1 MMTEDNEFEKR
12 IREIVGSYTETP
24 DEELWDAIEKG
35 IRAKRRIP
43 LVRKISIVCSVAAAV
58 VAGLFFAFKSFY
70 SLPPSESSVI
80 VNLDNV
86 ESENVIVADVVTDD
100 AIDAVSAVIPNVGVN
115 ADEDV
120 KASLKASVSVSDG
133 ASESE
138 SVRACACTSA
148 SASVKT
154 DIGAFADIESCADY
168 EAESGAQVE
177 AVNAAETPESL
188 NTEEIY
194 KYNLYMAG
202 TGSDSRVSKASNGG
216 VVVSASGNLSVFG
229 ASAEKG
235 YQGGGIPGFSYGD
248 GKDVSRFQGISPV
261 SKPSHSI
268 PVSAALEVGY
278 SFLNDMLAVG
288 TGVSYTY
295 MSSRYEAV
303 VDDSFQ
309 ADVFQSVH
317 YIGIPLTFTYNFVR
331 TDHFFV
337 YATLGGSVEKAVKV
351 SYSLKDLSNSVS
363 YRNGDFPGVDCSAM
377 LGVGVEYRFLKYMGV
392 YLNPRVS
399 WYFIEK
405 SPYSALRENP
415 IQVSFQLGLRFHI

>member
-1 MMTEDNEFEKR
+1 MTEDNEFEKR

-35 IRAKRRIP
+35 IRAKRRIA
-43 LVRKISIVCSVAAAV
+43 LVRKISIVCSAAAAV

-80 VNLDNV
+80 VNLDNL
-86 ESENVIVADVVTDD
+86 ESESVIVADVVTDD
-100 AIDAVSAVIPNVGVN
+100 AIDAVSVVIPNVGVN

-120 KASLKASVSVSDG
+120 KASLKASVSVSAG
-133 ASESE
+133 A
-138 SVRACACTSA
+138 SA
-148 SASVKT
+148 SASESVKT
-154 DIGAFADIESCADY
+154 DIGAVADIESGADY
-168 EAESGAQVE
+168 EAESGAQSEV
-177 AVNAAETPESL
+177 VNAAETPESL

-202 TGSDSRVSKASNGG
+202 NGSDSRVSKASDGG
-216 VVVSASGNLSVFG
+216 VVISASGNLSVFG

-337 YATLGGSVEKAVKV
+337 YASVGGSVEKAVKV
-351 SYSLKDLSNSVS
+351 SYTLKDLSNSVS

>member
-1 MMTEDNEFEKR
+1 MTEDNEFEKR

-35 IRAKRRIP
+35 IRAKRRIA
-43 LVRKISIVCSVAAAV
+43 LVRKISIVCSAAAAV
-58 VAGLFFAFKSFY
+58 VAGLFFTFKSFY

-80 VNLDNV
+80 VNLDNL
-86 ESENVIVADVVTDD
+86 ESESVIVADVVTDD
-100 AIDAVSAVIPNVGVN
+100 AIDAVSVVIPNVGVN
-115 ADEDV
+115 ADEDL
-120 KASLKASVSVSDG
+120 KASLKASVNVSAG

-138 SVRACACTSA
+138 SV
-148 SASVKT
+148 KT
-154 DIGAFADIESCADY
+154 DIGAVADIESGADY
-168 EAESGAQVE
+168 EAESGV
-177 AVNAAETPESL
+177 VNAAETPESL

-202 TGSDSRVSKASNGG
+202 NGSDSRVSKASNGG

-351 SYSLKDLSNSVS
+351 SYTLKDLSNSVS

-377 LGVGVEYRFLKYMGV
+377 LGVGVEYRFLKYMGI

>member
-1 MMTEDNEFEKR
+1 MMTEDNEFEKK
-12 IREIVGSYTETP
+12 IRELVGSYTETP
-24 DEELWDAIEKG
+24 DEDFWDTIEKG
-35 IRAKRRIP
+35 IRAKNRIA
-43 LVRKISIVCSVAAAV
+43 LVKKFSIICSAAAVV
-58 VAGLFFAFKSFY
+58 VAGLFFAFRSVNN
-70 SLPPSESSVI
+70 LPLNQSSAI
-80 VNLDNV
+80 VRLDDNV
-86 ESENVIVADVVTDD
+86 KNGNVIIA
-100 AIDAVSAVIPNVGVN
+100 DAVSDVSAVTTDVDVNDGVDVEANVDVN
-115 ADEDV
+115 DGADV
-120 KASLKASVSVSDG
+120 GASVS
-133 ASESE
+133 AS
-138 SVRACACTSA
+138 V

-154 DIGAFADIESCADY
+154 DIAAGSGIESD
-168 EAESGAQVE
+168 
-177 AVNAAETPESL
+177 AVDSCRKAVGQESL
-188 NTEEIY
+188 NTEDIY

-202 TGSDSRVSKASNGG
+202 NCSESSSAKVHGG
-216 VVVSASGNLSVFG
+216 GIILSASGNLSVFG

-235 YQGGGIPGFSYGD
+235 YQGSGIPGFSYGD

-261 SKPSHSI
+261 SKPTHSI
-268 PVSAALEVGY
+268 PVSAAIEVGY
-278 SFLNDMLAVG
+278 SFLDDMLAVG

-317 YIGIPLTFTYNFVR
+317 YIGVPFLFTYNFVR

-363 YRNGDFPGVDCSAM
+363 YRNGNFPGVDCSAL
-377 LGVGVEYRFLKYMGV
+377 LGVGFEYRFLKYMGV

-405 SPYSALRENP
+405 SPYSAIRENP
-415 IQVSFQLGLRFHI
+415 FQVSFQLGLRFHL

>member
-1 MMTEDNEFEKR
+1 MTEDNEFEKR

-24 DEELWDAIEKG
+24 DEELWEAIEKG
-35 IRAKRRIP
+35 IRAKRRIA
-43 LVRKISIVCSVAAAV
+43 LVRKISIVCSAAAAV

-80 VNLDNV
+80 VNLDNL
-86 ESENVIVADVVTDD
+86 ESESVILADVVTDD

-120 KASLKASVSVSDG
+120 KASFNASVSVSAG
-133 ASESE
+133 ASE
-138 SVRACACTSA
+138 
-148 SASVKT
+148 SVKT
-154 DIGAFADIESCADY
+154 DIGAVADIESGADY
-168 EAESGAQVE
+168 EAESEAQSEV
-177 AVNAAETPESL
+177 VNAAETPESL

-202 TGSDSRVSKASNGG
+202 NGSDSRVSKASNGG

-377 LGVGVEYRFLKYMGV
+377 LGVGVEYRFLKYMGI

>member
-35 IRAKRRIP
+35 IRAKRRIA
-43 LVRKISIVCSVAAAV
+43 LVRKISIVCSAAAAV
-58 VAGLFFAFKSFY
+58 VAGLFFAFKPFY

-80 VNLDNV
+80 VNLDNL
-86 ESENVIVADVVTDD
+86 ESESVILADVVTDD

-120 KASLKASVSVSDG
+120 KASFNASVSVSAG
-133 ASESE
+133 ASE
-138 SVRACACTSA
+138 
-148 SASVKT
+148 SVKT
-154 DIGAFADIESCADY
+154 DIGAVADIESGADY
-168 EAESGAQVE
+168 EAESEAQSEV
-177 AVNAAETPESL
+177 VNAAETPESM

-202 TGSDSRVSKASNGG
+202 NGSDSRVSKASNGG

-351 SYSLKDLSNSVS
+351 SYTLKDLSNSVS

-377 LGVGVEYRFLKYMGV
+377 LGVGVEYRFLKYMGI

>member
-35 IRAKRRIP
+35 IRAKRRIA
-43 LVRKISIVCSVAAAV
+43 LVRKISIVCSAAAAV

-80 VNLDNV
+80 VNLDNL
-86 ESENVIVADVVTDD
+86 ESESVILADVVTDD

-120 KASLKASVSVSDG
+120 KASFNASVSVSAG
-133 ASESE
+133 ASE
-138 SVRACACTSA
+138 
-148 SASVKT
+148 SVKT
-154 DIGAFADIESCADY
+154 DIGAVADIESGADY
-168 EAESGAQVE
+168 EAESEAQSEV
-177 AVNAAETPESL
+177 VNAAETPESL

-202 TGSDSRVSKASNGG
+202 NGSDSRVSKASNGG

-377 LGVGVEYRFLKYMGV
+377 LGVGVEYRFLKYMGI

>member
-35 IRAKRRIP
+35 IRAKRRIA
-43 LVRKISIVCSVAAAV
+43 LVRKISIVCSAAAAV
-58 VAGLFFAFKSFY
+58 VAGLFFAFKPFY

-80 VNLDNV
+80 VNLDNL
-86 ESENVIVADVVTDD
+86 ESESVIVADVVTDD
-100 AIDAVSAVIPNVGVN
+100 AIDAVSAVIPIVGVN

-120 KASLKASVSVSDG
+120 KASVKASVSVSAG
-133 ASESE
+133 A
-138 SVRACACTSA
+138 SA

-154 DIGAFADIESCADY
+154 DIGAVADIESGADY
-168 EAESGAQVE
+168 EAESGAQSEV
-177 AVNAAETPESL
+177 VNAAETPESL

-202 TGSDSRVSKASNGG
+202 YGSESRVSKASDGG
-216 VVVSASGNLSVFG
+216 VVISASGNLSVFG

-268 PVSAALEVGY
+268 PVSTALEVGY

-351 SYSLKDLSNSVS
+351 SYTLKDLSNSVS

-377 LGVGVEYRFLKYMGV
+377 LGVGVEYRFLKYMGI

>member
-24 DEELWDAIEKG
+24 DDELWDAIEKG
-35 IRAKRRIP
+35 IRAKRRIA
-43 LVRKISIVCSVAAAV
+43 LVRKISIVCSAAAAV
-58 VAGLFFAFKSFY
+58 VAGLFFAFKPFY

-80 VNLDNV
+80 VNLDNL
-86 ESENVIVADVVTDD
+86 ESESVIVADVVTDD

-120 KASLKASVSVSDG
+120 KASFKASVSVSAG
-133 ASESE
+133 ASE
-138 SVRACACTSA
+138 

-154 DIGAFADIESCADY
+154 DIGAVADIESGADC
-168 EAESGAQVE
+168 EAESGAQSEV
-177 AVNAAETPESL
+177 VNAAETPESL
-188 NTEEIY
+188 NTEDIY

-202 TGSDSRVSKASNGG
+202 YGSDSRVSKASDGG

-229 ASAEKG
+229 ASAEKN
-235 YQGGGIPGFSYGD
+235 YQGNGIPGFSYGD

-268 PVSAALEVGY
+268 PVSTALEVGY

-351 SYSLKDLSNSVS
+351 SYTLKDLSNSVS

-377 LGVGVEYRFLKYMGV
+377 LGVGVEYRFLKYMGI

>member
-1 MMTEDNEFEKR
+1 MTEDNEFEKR

-35 IRAKRRIP
+35 IRAKRRIA
-43 LVRKISIVCSVAAAV
+43 LVRKISIVCSAAAAV

-80 VNLDNV
+80 VNLDNL
-86 ESENVIVADVVTDD
+86 ESESVILADVVTDD

-120 KASLKASVSVSDG
+120 KASFNASVSVSAG
-133 ASESE
+133 ASE
-138 SVRACACTSA
+138 
-148 SASVKT
+148 SVKT
-154 DIGAFADIESCADY
+154 DIGAVADIESGADY
-168 EAESGAQVE
+168 EAESEAQSEV
-177 AVNAAETPESL
+177 VNAAETPESM

-202 TGSDSRVSKASNGG
+202 NGSDSRVSKASNGG

-351 SYSLKDLSNSVS
+351 SYTLKDLSNSVS

-377 LGVGVEYRFLKYMGV
+377 LGVGVEYRFLKYMGI

>member
-35 IRAKRRIP
+35 IRAKRRIA
-43 LVRKISIVCSVAAAV
+43 LVRKISIVCSAAAAV

-80 VNLDNV
+80 VNLDNL
-86 ESENVIVADVVTDD
+86 ESESVILADVVTDD

-120 KASLKASVSVSDG
+120 KASFNASVSVSAG
-133 ASESE
+133 ASE
-138 SVRACACTSA
+138 
-148 SASVKT
+148 SVKT
-154 DIGAFADIESCADY
+154 DIGAVADIESGADY
-168 EAESGAQVE
+168 EAESEAQSEV
-177 AVNAAETPESL
+177 VNAAETPESM

-202 TGSDSRVSKASNGG
+202 NGSDSRVSKASNGG

-351 SYSLKDLSNSVS
+351 SYTLKDLSNSVS

-377 LGVGVEYRFLKYMGV
+377 LGVGVEYRFLKYMGI

>member
-1 MMTEDNEFEKR
+1 MTEDNEFEKR

-35 IRAKRRIP
+35 IRAKRRIA
-43 LVRKISIVCSVAAAV
+43 LVRKISIVCSAAAAV
-58 VAGLFFAFKSFY
+58 VAGLFFAFKPFY

-80 VNLDNV
+80 VNLDNL
-86 ESENVIVADVVTDD
+86 ESESVIVADVVTDD

-115 ADEDV
+115 ADVDV
-120 KASLKASVSVSDG
+120 KASLKASISVSAG
-133 ASESE
+133 
-138 SVRACACTSA
+138 A

-154 DIGAFADIESCADY
+154 DIGAVADIESGADY
-168 EAESGAQVE
+168 EAESGAQSEV
-177 AVNAAETPESL
+177 VNAAETPESM

-202 TGSDSRVSKASNGG
+202 NGSDSRVSKASNGG

-351 SYSLKDLSNSVS
+351 SYTLKDLSNSVS

>member
-35 IRAKRRIP
+35 IRAKRRIA
-43 LVRKISIVCSVAAAV
+43 LVRKISIVCSAAAAV

-80 VNLDNV
+80 VNLENL
-86 ESENVIVADVVTDD
+86 ESESVIVADVVTDD
-100 AIDAVSAVIPNVGVN
+100 AIDAVSAVIPIVGVN

-120 KASLKASVSVSDG
+120 KASLKASVSVSAG

-138 SVRACACTSA
+138 SV
-148 SASVKT
+148 KT
-154 DIGAFADIESCADY
+154 DIGAVADIESGADY
-168 EAESGAQVE
+168 EAESGAQSEV
-177 AVNAAETPESL
+177 VNAAETPESL

-202 TGSDSRVSKASNGG
+202 NGSDSRVSKASNGG

-351 SYSLKDLSNSVS
+351 SYTLKDLSNSVS

>member
-35 IRAKRRIP
+35 IRAKRRIA
-43 LVRKISIVCSVAAAV
+43 LVRKISIVCSAAAAV

-80 VNLDNV
+80 VNLENL
-86 ESENVIVADVVTDD
+86 ESESVIVADVVTDD
-100 AIDAVSAVIPNVGVN
+100 AIDAVSAVIPIVGVN

-120 KASLKASVSVSDG
+120 KASLKASVSVSAG
-133 ASESE
+133 ASASE
-138 SVRACACTSA
+138 
-148 SASVKT
+148 SVKT
-154 DIGAFADIESCADY
+154 DIGAVADIESGADY
-168 EAESGAQVE
+168 EAESGAQSEV
-177 AVNAAETPESL
+177 VNAAETPESL

-202 TGSDSRVSKASNGG
+202 NGSDSRVSKASNGG

-351 SYSLKDLSNSVS
+351 SYTLKDLSNSVS

-377 LGVGVEYRFLKYMGV
+377 LGVGVEYRFLKYMGI

>member
-1 MMTEDNEFEKR
+1 MTEDNEFEKR

-35 IRAKRRIP
+35 IRAKRRIA
-43 LVRKISIVCSVAAAV
+43 LVRKISIVCSAAAAV

-70 SLPPSESSVI
+70 PLPPSESSVI
-80 VNLDNV
+80 VNLDNL
-86 ESENVIVADVVTDD
+86 ESESVIVADVVTDD

-120 KASLKASVSVSDG
+120 KASLKASVSVSAG
-133 ASESE
+133 ASE
-138 SVRACACTSA
+138 SA

-154 DIGAFADIESCADY
+154 DIGVVADIESGADY
-168 EAESGAQVE
+168 EAESGAQSEV
-177 AVNAAETPESL
+177 VNATETSESL

-202 TGSDSRVSKASNGG
+202 NGSDSRVSKASNGG

-261 SKPSHSI
+261 SKPTHSI

-288 TGVSYTY
+288 TGISYTY

>member
-35 IRAKRRIP
+35 IRAKRRIA
-43 LVRKISIVCSVAAAV
+43 LVRKISIVCSAAAAV

-80 VNLDNV
+80 VNLDNL
-86 ESENVIVADVVTDD
+86 ESESVIVADVVTDD
-100 AIDAVSAVIPNVGVN
+100 AIDAVSVVIPNVGVN

-120 KASLKASVSVSDG
+120 KASLKASVSVSAG

-138 SVRACACTSA
+138 SV
-148 SASVKT
+148 KT
-154 DIGAFADIESCADY
+154 DIGAVADIESGADY
-168 EAESGAQVE
+168 EAESGV
-177 AVNAAETPESL
+177 VNAAETPESL

-202 TGSDSRVSKASNGG
+202 NGSDSRVSKASNGG

-351 SYSLKDLSNSVS
+351 SYTLKDLSNSVS

-377 LGVGVEYRFLKYMGV
+377 LGVGVEYRFLKYMGI

>member
-35 IRAKRRIP
+35 IRAKRRIA
-43 LVRKISIVCSVAAAV
+43 LVRKISIVCSAAAAV

-80 VNLDNV
+80 VNLDNL
-86 ESENVIVADVVTDD
+86 ESESVIVADVVTDD
-100 AIDAVSAVIPNVGVN
+100 AIDAVSVVIPNVGVN

-120 KASLKASVSVSDG
+120 KASLKASVSVSAG
-133 ASESE
+133 A
-138 SVRACACTSA
+138 SA
-148 SASVKT
+148 SASESVKT
-154 DIGAFADIESCADY
+154 DIGAVADIESGADY
-168 EAESGAQVE
+168 EAESGAQSEV
-177 AVNAAETPESL
+177 VNAAETPESL

-202 TGSDSRVSKASNGG
+202 NGSDSRVSKASDGG
-216 VVVSASGNLSVFG
+216 VVISASGNLSVFG

-337 YATLGGSVEKAVKV
+337 YASVGGSVEKAVKV
-351 SYSLKDLSNSVS
+351 SYTLKDLSNSVS

>member
-1 MMTEDNEFEKR
+1 MTEDNEFEKR

-35 IRAKRRIP
+35 IRAKRRIA
-43 LVRKISIVCSVAAAV
+43 LVRKISIVCSAAAAV
-58 VAGLFFAFKSFY
+58 VAGLFFAFKPFY

-80 VNLDNV
+80 VNLDNL
-86 ESENVIVADVVTDD
+86 ESESVIVADVVTDD
-100 AIDAVSAVIPNVGVN
+100 AIDAVSVVIPNVGVN
-115 ADEDV
+115 ADEDL
-120 KASLKASVSVSDG
+120 KASLKASVNVSAG

-138 SVRACACTSA
+138 SV
-148 SASVKT
+148 KT
-154 DIGAFADIESCADY
+154 DIGAVADIESGADY
-168 EAESGAQVE
+168 EAESGV
-177 AVNAAETPESL
+177 VNAAETPESL

-202 TGSDSRVSKASNGG
+202 NGSDSRVSKASNGG

-351 SYSLKDLSNSVS
+351 SYTLKDLSNSVS

-377 LGVGVEYRFLKYMGV
+377 LGVGVEYRFLKYMGI

>member
-35 IRAKRRIP
+35 IRAKRRIA
-43 LVRKISIVCSVAAAV
+43 LVRKISIVCSAAAAV
-58 VAGLFFAFKSFY
+58 VAGLFFAFKPFY

-80 VNLDNV
+80 VNLDNL
-86 ESENVIVADVVTDD
+86 ESESVIVADVVTDD

-115 ADEDV
+115 ADVDV
-120 KASLKASVSVSDG
+120 KASLKASISVSAG
-133 ASESE
+133 
-138 SVRACACTSA
+138 A

-154 DIGAFADIESCADY
+154 DIGAVADIESGADY
-168 EAESGAQVE
+168 EAESGAQSEV
-177 AVNAAETPESL
+177 VNAAETPESM

-202 TGSDSRVSKASNGG
+202 NGSDSRVSKASNGG

-351 SYSLKDLSNSVS
+351 SYTLKDLSNSVS

>member
-1 MMTEDNEFEKR
+1 MTEDNEFEKR

-35 IRAKRRIP
+35 IRAKRRIA
-43 LVRKISIVCSVAAAV
+43 LVRKISIVCSAAAAV
-58 VAGLFFAFKSFY
+58 VAGLFFAFKPFY

-80 VNLDNV
+80 VNLDNL
-86 ESENVIVADVVTDD
+86 ESESVIVADVVTDD
-100 AIDAVSAVIPNVGVN
+100 AIDAVSAVIPIVGVN

-120 KASLKASVSVSDG
+120 KASLKASVSVSAG
-133 ASESE
+133 ASE
-138 SVRACACTSA
+138 
-148 SASVKT
+148 SVKT
-154 DIGAFADIESCADY
+154 DIGAVADIESGADY
-168 EAESGAQVE
+168 EAESGAQSEV
-177 AVNAAETPESL
+177 VNAAETPESL

-202 TGSDSRVSKASNGG
+202 NGSDSRVSKASDGG

-268 PVSAALEVGY
+268 PVSTALEVGY

-351 SYSLKDLSNSVS
+351 SYTLKDLSNSVS

-377 LGVGVEYRFLKYMGV
+377 LGVGVEYRFLKYMGI

>member
-1 MMTEDNEFEKR
+1 MTEDNEFEKR

-35 IRAKRRIP
+35 IRAKRRIA
-43 LVRKISIVCSVAAAV
+43 LVRKISIVCSAAAAV

-80 VNLDNV
+80 VNLENL
-86 ESENVIVADVVTDD
+86 ESESVILADVVTDD

-120 KASLKASVSVSDG
+120 KASLKASVSVSAG
-133 ASESE
+133 ASE
-138 SVRACACTSA
+138 
-148 SASVKT
+148 SVKT
-154 DIGAFADIESCADY
+154 DIGAVADIESGADY
-168 EAESGAQVE
+168 EAESGAQSEV
-177 AVNAAETPESL
+177 VNAAETPESL

-202 TGSDSRVSKASNGG
+202 NGSDSRVSKASNGG

-261 SKPSHSI
+261 SKPTHSI

-351 SYSLKDLSNSVS
+351 SYTLKDLSNSVS

-377 LGVGVEYRFLKYMGV
+377 LGVGVEYRFLKYMGI

>member
-1 MMTEDNEFEKR
+1 MTEDNEFEKR
-12 IREIVGSYTETP
+12 IREIVGSYSETP

-35 IRAKRRIP
+35 IRAKRRIA
-43 LVRKISIVCSVAAAV
+43 LVRKISIVCSAAAAV
-58 VAGLFFAFKSFY
+58 VAGLFFAFKPFY

-80 VNLDNV
+80 VNLDNL
-86 ESENVIVADVVTDD
+86 ESESVIVADVVTDD
-100 AIDAVSAVIPNVGVN
+100 AIDAVSVVIPNVGVN

-120 KASLKASVSVSDG
+120 KASLKASVSVSAG
-133 ASESE
+133 ASE
-138 SVRACACTSA
+138 
-148 SASVKT
+148 SVKT
-154 DIGAFADIESCADY
+154 DIGAVADIESGADY
-168 EAESGAQVE
+168 EAESGAQSEV
-177 AVNAAETPESL
+177 VNAAETPESL

-202 TGSDSRVSKASNGG
+202 NGSDSRVSKASNGG

-377 LGVGVEYRFLKYMGV
+377 LGVGVEYRFLKYMGI

>member
-35 IRAKRRIP
+35 IRAKRRIA
-43 LVRKISIVCSVAAAV
+43 LVRKISIVCSAAAAV

-80 VNLDNV
+80 VNLENL
-86 ESENVIVADVVTDD
+86 ESESVILADVVTDD

-120 KASLKASVSVSDG
+120 KASLKASVSVSAG
-133 ASESE
+133 ASE
-138 SVRACACTSA
+138 
-148 SASVKT
+148 SVKT
-154 DIGAFADIESCADY
+154 DIGAVADIESGADY
-168 EAESGAQVE
+168 EAESGAQSEV
-177 AVNAAETPESL
+177 VNAAETPESL

-202 TGSDSRVSKASNGG
+202 NGSDSRVSKASNGG

-261 SKPSHSI
+261 SKPTHSI

-351 SYSLKDLSNSVS
+351 SYTLKDLSNSVS

-377 LGVGVEYRFLKYMGV
+377 LGVGVEYRFLKYMGI

>member
-1 MMTEDNEFEKR
+1 MTEDNEFEKK
-12 IREIVGSYTETP
+12 IRELVGSYTETP
-24 DEELWDAIEKG
+24 DEDFWDTIEKG
-35 IRAKRRIP
+35 IRAKNRIA
-43 LVRKISIVCSVAAAV
+43 LVKKFSIICSAAAVV
-58 VAGLFFAFKSFY
+58 VAGLFFAFRSVNNLPLNHQSSAIV
-70 SLPPSESSVI
+70 SLD
-80 VNLDNV
+80 DNV
-86 ESENVIVADVVTDD
+86 KNGNVIMA
-100 AIDAVSAVIPNVGVN
+100 DAVSDVSSVTTDVDVNEGVDVEADVDVNDGADVG
-115 ADEDV
+115 
-120 KASLKASVSVSDG
+120 ASV
-133 ASESE
+133 
-138 SVRACACTSA
+138 

-154 DIGAFADIESCADY
+154 DIAAGAGVESD
-168 EAESGAQVE
+168 
-177 AVNAAETPESL
+177 AVDSCRKAVGQESL
-188 NTEEIY
+188 NTEDIY

-202 TGSDSRVSKASNGG
+202 NCSESSSAKVHGG
-216 VVVSASGNLSVFG
+216 GIVLSASGNLSVFG

-235 YQGGGIPGFSYGD
+235 YQGSGIPGFSYGD

-261 SKPSHSI
+261 SKPTHSI
-268 PVSAALEVGY
+268 PVSAAIEVGY
-278 SFLNDMLAVG
+278 SFLDDMLAVG

-317 YIGIPLTFTYNFVR
+317 YIGVPLLFTYNFVR

-363 YRNGDFPGVDCSAM
+363 YRNGNFPGVDCSAV
-377 LGVGVEYRFLKYMGV
+377 LGVGFEYRFLKYMGV

-405 SPYSALRENP
+405 SPYSAIRENP
-415 IQVSFQLGLRFHI
+415 FQVSFQLGLRFHL

>member
-35 IRAKRRIP
+35 IRAKRRIA
-43 LVRKISIVCSVAAAV
+43 LVRKISIVCSAAAAV
-58 VAGLFFAFKSFY
+58 VAGLFFAFKPFY

-80 VNLDNV
+80 VNLDNL
-86 ESENVIVADVVTDD
+86 ESESVIVADVVTDD
-100 AIDAVSAVIPNVGVN
+100 AIDAVSAVIPIVGVN

-120 KASLKASVSVSDG
+120 KASVKASVSVSAG
-133 ASESE
+133 AS
-138 SVRACACTSA
+138 ASA

-154 DIGAFADIESCADY
+154 DIGAVADIESGADY
-168 EAESGAQVE
+168 EAESGAQSEV
-177 AVNAAETPESL
+177 VNAAETPESL

-202 TGSDSRVSKASNGG
+202 NGSDSRVSKASDGG

-268 PVSAALEVGY
+268 PVSTALEVGY

-351 SYSLKDLSNSVS
+351 SYTLKDLSNSVS

-377 LGVGVEYRFLKYMGV
+377 LGVGVEYRFLKYMGI

>member
-24 DEELWDAIEKG
+24 DDELWDAIEKG
-35 IRAKRRIP
+35 IRAKRRIA
-43 LVRKISIVCSVAAAV
+43 LVRKISIVCSAAAAV

-80 VNLDNV
+80 VNLDNL
-86 ESENVIVADVVTDD
+86 ESESVIVADVVTDD

-120 KASLKASVSVSDG
+120 KASLKASVSVSAG
-133 ASESE
+133 ASE
-138 SVRACACTSA
+138 
-148 SASVKT
+148 SVKT
-154 DIGAFADIESCADY
+154 DIGVVADIESGADY
-168 EAESGAQVE
+168 EAESGAQSEV
-177 AVNAAETPESL
+177 VNAAETPESL

-202 TGSDSRVSKASNGG
+202 NGSDSRVSKASNGG

-261 SKPSHSI
+261 SKPTHSI

-351 SYSLKDLSNSVS
+351 SYTLKDLSNSVS